1 MSKTAIVTGAGGLVG
16 SAAVEKLIAEGYTV
30 LGFENNMRRYFFG
43 EDGSTQETLG
53 RLKRKYMTKGQFIPQ
68 AVDIRDYPKI
78 LDWVKAVGGDLD
90 IVIHAA
96 AQPSHDWAAREPHT
110 DFSVNALGTLNVL
123 EAVRN
128 VNKDATVCC
137 ISTSKVY
144 GDNPNSLMLTE
155 TRDTI
160 RPAGGPSLAQGD
172 HAGHVHRPVPPF
184 PVRSVQGLG
193 RHHRAGV
200 RALLPDE
207 HPDPAPRL
215 HHGTSARG
223 VPLHGFLSYLMK
235 CALSET
241 EYTIIGYH
249 GKQVRCNIHADDLVD
264 ACLAYHKAPHA
275 YGAVYNIGGG
285 RESAC
290 SVLEAIASH
299 RGDHRT
305 AVATYLRANAAH
317 WRPHLV
323 DQRHRAVA
331 GGLPGLEAARPV
343 RDAPADVRGDDRE
356 RSRPEEGRVNVAV
369 CIPTITGRE
378 HYLKQ
383 AIGATAARTSG

>member
-144 GDNPNSLMLTE
+144 GDRPNSLMLTE
-155 TRDTI
+155 HKDRFDLPEDHPWHKGITPDMSIDQCLHSLFGASKVSGDIIAQEYGRYFQMNTLI
-160 RPAGGPSLAQGD
+160 LRPGCITGPA
-172 HAGHVHRPVPPF
+172 HA
-184 PVRSVQGLG
+184 
-193 RHHRAGV
+193 
-200 RALLPDE
+200 
-207 HPDPAPRL
+207 
-215 HHGTSARG
+215 G

-290 SVLEAIASH
+290 SVLEAIA
-299 RGDHRT
+299 
-305 AVATYLRANAAH
+305 AI
-317 WRPHLV
+317 
-323 DQRHRAVA
+323 
-331 GGLPGLEAARPV
+331 
-343 RDAPADVRGDDRE
+343 
-356 RSRPEEGRVNVAV
+356 EE
-369 CIPTITGRE
+369 ITGRQLRHTYE
-378 HYLKQ
+378 PTPRIGDHIWWISDIAQLQADYPEWKPRDLYTTLRQMYAEMTENGHDLKK
-383 AIGATAARTSG
+383 AA